1 MKKVGKCIIFPCL
14 FPTSFVP
21 LKCGGHLVWVAK
33 NNGYWNKAHNPLSVA
48 RLAHAAV
55 FYYEIKELLL
65 SGSTEAERNEQQ
77 RRLDKQLRRC
87 LAGTINLAVSIYEG
101 ERKVSDF
108 FGLLVIAVRR
118 ILQRMDLTRSSIGNP
133 ENDQSLS

>member
-1 MKKVGKCIIFPCL
+1 M
-14 FPTSFVP
+14 
-21 LKCGGHLVWVAK
+21 
-33 NNGYWNKAHNPLSVA
+33 A